1 MIEKNQ
7 EFVGIVERLGS
18 NGEGVIKN
26 DGIVVFIPNV
36 LPEEK
41 IKYKILKV
49 AKTYAYGKVTEILVP
64 AEDRV
69 RPLCPV
75 FEKCGGCQLQHFDY
89 ANQLKFK
96 TTLVKD
102 CFKKIANL
110 EVDVKTT
117 LKNNSEYG
125 YRNKLQL
132 PIGAKNGESFIGFYA
147 ENSHRIVPIT
157 KCYINADW
165 SEKLISSIKQF
176 MINYRVSGYDEVSKQ
191 GVLRH
196 VVAREADTG
205 IIITLVSA
213 KRQIPHINEFVKI
226 LKENFIEFSLYLNFN
241 DKDTNVVFGDEFSLI
256 YGKGFYTTEL
266 CGIKCDVGVK
276 SFMQVNYEV
285 ASKIYQMAIK
295 LLEAGEDT
303 FVIDAYSGAG
313 LMTAMFAKKARHA
326 YGIEIID
333 EAVNIA
339 DNLAIKNGLSD
350 KMTNICGDCAEVLPP
365 LVSELSKKGK
375 VAVVLDPPRKGCDK
389 KVIDA
394 ILKCDI
400 DKIVYISCNPATLA
414 RDVGL
419 LVGSLYY
426 DGKEIKK
433 VEDYTQKYE
442 ISYARPYD
450 MFSQTKHVETVVCLT
465 RK

>member
-7 EFVGIVERLGS
+7 EFVGIVERLGA

-26 DGIVVFIPNV
+26 DGIVVFIPYV

-41 IKYKILKV
+41 IRYKILKV
-49 AKTYAYGKVTEILVP
+49 AKTYAYGKVLEILVP

-75 FEKCGGCQLQHFDY
+75 FGRCGGCQLQHFNY
-89 ANQLKFK
+89 VNELKFK
-96 TTLVKD
+96 TTLVSD

-110 EVDVKTT
+110 NIDVKPT
-117 LKNNSEYG
+117 LKNNNEYG

-147 ENSHRIVPIT
+147 ENSHRIVPIS
-157 KCYINADW
+157 KCCINPDW
-165 SEKLISSIKQF
+165 SEKLILAIKQF
-176 MINYRVSGYDEVSKQ
+176 MINYRIQGYDEETKR
-191 GVLRH
+191 GILRH

-213 KRQIPHINEFVKI
+213 KKQIPHIDAFVEI
-226 LKENFIEFSLYLNFN
+226 LKEYFIEFSLFVNFN
-241 DKDTNVVFGDEFSLI
+241 DKDTNVVLGDEFTLI
-256 YGKGFYTTEL
+256 YGKDFYTTEM
-266 CGIKCDVGVK
+266 CGIKVDVGVR
-276 SFMQVNYEV
+276 SFMQVNYDV
-285 ASKIYQMAIK
+285 ASKIYQNALK
-295 LLEAGEDT
+295 LLDIEEDT

-326 YGIEIID
+326 YGIEIIE

-339 DNLAIKNGLSD
+339 NKLALKNCLED

-365 LVSELSKKGK
+365 LVSELSAQGK

-394 ILKCDI
+394 ILKCNI

-426 DGKEIKK
+426 DGKEVKRA
-433 VEDYTQKYE
+433 ENYEPKYE
-442 ISYARPYD
+442 VSYARPYD
-450 MFSQTKHVETVVCLT
+450 MFSKTKHVETLICLT